1 MNRQRSISDSG
12 GTRGSSLTLADF
24 STLQSTPRSDKALS
38 KAALMEV
45 LSTYK
50 FRGKIVLWKSQEEYG
65 FLRSDQ
71 FPGDIFFS
79 HVHATGLSKNKEEGN
94 QGKSVQFQI
103 EDVGR
108 RSIEGRNVVVVE
120 ANQGPQFLSGVL
132 TNWVK
137 TGALIQV
144 SSPAKLSHNRIFAPH
159 QECSTL
165 GSVATNVLVMFRV
178 HVDKHFR
185 AEAREVSMAEPKSSL
200 DLSKTIVKNRK
211 DSVTNHE
218 DDAIILKDFADEDFS
233 KNLIK
238 DIGKMSAESLGSFFE
253 RNIKLKFQ
261 DFVHQGTTARII
273 IAVISRVS
281 QTGAGKLEEKI
292 SRMMRA
298 DFMAITSSKQ
308 GCAVVQAL
316 LDRFSRPRKVLLAE
330 QVAELDTV
338 EDFTN
343 LWTHGSNIFIS
354 MLELMEDNSL
364 STVGFSL
371 LGNYEEL
378 ACHIGHYK
386 PVRALILKL
395 VNTEVFTDILQELD
409 LVKMSSDRFGHHI
422 TIALLDSVPGAV
434 KDYLIQ
440 SFQGEI
446 ARLSM
451 DPVCSSVIVAAIKAG
466 STKQQAN
473 LIEEVCTVATRQADM
488 DVARLVMDRFGHEV
502 VLAMLEVSRH
512 KHIHN
517 VLKGVK

>member
-1 MNRQRSISDSG
+1 M
-12 GTRGSSLTLADF
+12 
-24 STLQSTPRSDKALS
+24 K
-38 KAALMEV
+38 
-45 LSTYK
+45 
-50 FRGKIVLWKSQEEYG
+50 
-65 FLRSDQ
+65 
-71 FPGDIFFS
+71 
-79 HVHATGLSKNKEEGN
+79 
-94 QGKSVQFQI
+94 
-103 EDVGR
+103 
-108 RSIEGRNVVVVE
+108 SIEGRNVMLVE

-144 SSPAKLSHNRIFAPH
+144 SSPAELSHNRIFAPH
-159 QECSTL
+159 QECPTL
-165 GSVATNVLVMFRV
+165 ASLPTNVPVRFRI
-178 HVDKHFR
+178 HVDQHFR
-185 AEAREVSMAEPKSSL
+185 AEAREVSLAEPKSSL

-218 DDAIILKDFADEDFS
+218 GDVVILKDFTNKEFS
-233 KNLIK
+233 KKLIK

-261 DFVHQGTTARII
+261 DFV
-273 IAVISRVS
+273 
-281 QTGAGKLEEKI
+281 
-292 SRMMRA
+292 
-298 DFMAITSSKQ
+298 
-308 GCAVVQAL
+308 
-316 LDRFSRPRKVLLAE
+316 
-330 QVAELDTV
+330 
-338 EDFTN
+338 
-343 LWTHGSNIFIS
+343 FIS
-354 MLELMEDNSL
+354 MLELMEDTSL
-364 STVGFSL
+364 STVGFTL

-395 VNTEVFTDILQELD
+395 VNTEVFSDILQEMN

-434 KDYLIQ
+434 KDDLIQ

-488 DVARLVMDRFGHEV
+488 DVARLVTDRFGHEV

-517 VLKGVK
+517 VLKGEK